1 MYRIENFPP
10 SRSHSLGSYGFSIYL
25 DREFAIKVSTIQQ
38 PKNMLM
44 FYNDISIFLRN
55 IEMEDH
61 PSRHMLFYND
71 SILLTNISVAGN
83 ACGLDVEWNNFTD
96 VISGFS
102 EKSHGIYK
110 HLAYHPHNV
119 DGIRQAYAL
128 IGVFSEWYSFAYA
141 MMRSIM
147 VVNLQPLK

>member
-25 DREFAIKVSTIQQ
+25 DREFAISASRILQ
-38 PKNMLM
+38 PKN
-44 FYNDISIFLRN
+44 FYKFCNAIAGFLRDIN
-55 IEMEDH
+55 MEDH
-61 PSRHMLFYND
+61 PSRHMLFYNN

-83 ACGLDVEWNNFTD
+83 ACGLDVIWNNCID
-96 VISGFS
+96 VISGAS
-102 EKSHGIYK
+102 ERSFGLYK

-128 IGVFSEWYSFAYA
+128 IGVFSEWYAFADA
-141 MMRSIM
+141 VMDF
-147 VVNLQPLK
+147 